1 MSENKEIKEAEKTE
15 TPKTEEKKP
24 EKKKKKGRKRRII
37 KRIIW
42 LIVILA
48 ILGGIGYVVYTKLR
62 ADYKVT
68 YDSYTATTGSI
79 SNSLSFTGSM
89 QLIDSATYTAPAE
102 TKVREINVS
111 VGDKV
116 KDGAKLMRLSTGDTI
131 EAELLF
137 LQLLL
142 LNFEFSYQL
151 IFAL

>member
-68 YDSYTATTGSI
+68 YDPYRYYGQHIQFAVLYRQYAADRQRHLYGSCG
-79 SNSLSFTGSM
+79 NKG
-89 QLIDSATYTAPAE
+89 A
-102 TKVREINVS
+102 
-111 VGDKV
+111 GD
-116 KDGAKLMRLSTGDTI
+116 
-131 EAELLF
+131 
-137 LQLLL
+137 
-142 LNFEFSYQL
+142 
-151 IFAL
+151 